1 MKDLLAAI
9 CVIVLSVGLGFL
21 AYDKIFLPLMSAT
34 EIRSVEL
41 SNNSTNTNKDVDYK
55 NLDKT
60 EELIKEKLGKDATVM
75 YTTLE
80 STGKDSEDV
89 VVRVSLDSNEY
100 RVIFNTKKV
109 TKDMVYYEPI
119 SIKSINKI
127 H

>member
-1 MKDLLAAI
+1 MEDYLAAI
-9 CVIVLSVGLGFL
+9 CILIMVLGLGL
-21 AYDKIFLPLMSAT
+21 LVYDKVFLP
-34 EIRSVEL
+34 VV
-41 SNNSTNTNKDVDYK
+41 SNTRVYSEDSYNKDNYTNNDIEYK

-60 EELIKEKLGKDATVM
+60 EELIKRKLGKDALVM
-75 YTTLE
+75 YTSLE

>member
-1 MKDLLAAI
+1 MYINYGIRLGLL
-9 CVIVLSVGLGFL
+9 V
-21 AYDKIFLPLMSAT
+21 YDKVFLP
-34 EIRSVEL
+34 VV
-41 SNNSTNTNKDVDYK
+41 SNTRVYSEDSYNKDNYTNNDIEYK

-60 EELIKEKLGKDATVM
+60 EELIKRKLGKDALVM
-75 YTTLE
+75 YTSLE

>member
-1 MKDLLAAI
+1 MEDYLAAI
-9 CVIVLSVGLGFL
+9 CILIMVLGLGL
-21 AYDKIFLPLMSAT
+21 LVYDKVFLPVVYS
-34 EIRSVEL
+34 EDSY
-41 SNNSTNTNKDVDYK
+41 NKDNYTNNDIEYK

-60 EELIKEKLGKDATVM
+60 EELIKKKLGKDALVM
-75 YTTLE
+75 YTSLE

-109 TKDMVYYEPI
+109 TKDMVYYEPV

>member
-1 MKDLLAAI
+1 MEDYLAAI
-9 CVIVLSVGLGFL
+9 CILIMVLGLGL
-21 AYDKIFLPLMSAT
+21 LVYDKVFLPVVS
-34 EIRSVEL
+34 
-41 SNNSTNTNKDVDYK
+41 STRVYSEDSYNKDNYTNNDIEYK

-60 EELIKEKLGKDATVM
+60 EELIKKKLGKDALVM
-75 YTTLE
+75 YTSLE

-109 TKDMVYYEPI
+109 TKDMVYYEPV